1 MRDYSI
7 PLSDTNQN
15 KGTMALFLS
24 HTPYNVMK
32 QGQKKKCVF
41 TVTCQKNLGLVEW
54 D

>member
-1 MRDYSI
+1 MNMRDYSI

-32 QGQKKKCVF
+32 QGQKKNVCLLSHVK
-41 TVTCQKNLGLVEW
+41 KI
-54 D
+54 